1 MIIPFC
7 LFLSTH
13 SSKNREIDTIM
24 SRKVIEFDR
33 CKEVELSFINTS
45 VSRGTYRLFS
55 SRSSHQCPFYL
66 WCWRCLSPKIDLL
79 ALIHCLRYLLS
90 RYHSGLLLDHL
101 YIVDY
106 PTQYSYDAITF
117 WLAGSCSFRISK
129 WKWHFRFLK
138 TISMPQWEGW
148 KRWNES
154 SGLESI
160 ELKVLEQPQD

>member
-1 MIIPFC
+1 MMDDRNRMAITKRNRHDANVRFFLLPCDVKGVLVRTWYYCRHVHQVLYFSWNVIVRHGRNPTRKKTTFLTMIIPFC

-66 WCWRCLSPKIDLL
+66 
-79 ALIHCLRYLLS
+79 
-90 RYHSGLLLDHL
+90 
-101 YIVDY
+101 
-106 PTQYSYDAITF
+106 
-117 WLAGSCSFRISK
+117 
-129 WKWHFRFLK
+129 
-138 TISMPQWEGW
+138 
-148 KRWNES
+148 
-154 SGLESI
+154 
-160 ELKVLEQPQD
+160 